1 MYLIAG
7 KYNHLNPE
15 GTFVCCLIKSHF
27 SQRKIVHPIA
37 VLLQA
42 MRLLFSLTYVKIKN
56 YFFRLLSQRRE
67 PKDSNFNKLASIGDK
82 LSFIHQEC
90 PKKQKLHR
98 VYTHCNTKVSHSST
112 SCCQFQIFHL
122 IVPTTIK
129 HLIHL

>member
-82 LSFIHQEC
+82 LSFSTKNVQRNKNFTGFIHIATQRF
-90 PKKQKLHR
+90 PIAPLPVVNSKFSILL
-98 VYTHCNTKVSHSST
+98 
-112 SCCQFQIFHL
+112 FQLLLNI
-122 IVPTTIK
+122 
-129 HLIHL
+129 